1 MLYIFIFILIN
12 LRILFDTVESIRNT
26 PASEEFRDFLR
37 MSEFRNFEEKFSGK
51 EKNGRRK
58 KQQDTEIHIRANR
71 YNFF

>member
-37 MSEFRNFEEKFSGK
+37 MSEFRNFEFSGK